1 MKTNQIMIR
10 NNKSFLQRTK
20 DGFFNAN
27 VLLEEWNSK
36 TNKKPL
42 QMGNYKKNQSTNDF
56 IKQLQKEGIDKPY
69 ISGRGKFG
77 GTWMHPKLFIDFAM
91 WVSIEFKSI
100 VIDYVLD
107 GLIKSRHEAGDY
119 YNEMCAVILETHIDY
134 YKTKPSP
141 LVYSTE
147 ANRIKKLL
155 NLTNKER
162 NLMTE
167 KELSNITLMQK
178 QNSILLKKKVGKD
191 ARIKQLAS
199 LAELLTFK

>member
-10 NNKSFLQRTK
+10 DNKSFLQRTK

-27 VLLEEWNSK
+27 VLLEDWNSK

-42 QMGNYKKNQSTNDF
+42 QMGNYKKNQSTKDF
-56 IKQLQKEGIDKPY
+56 IKQLQKEKIDKPM
-69 ISGRGKFG
+69 ISGRGKNG

-119 YNEMCAVILETHIDY
+119 YNQMSAAILKTHIDY
-134 YKTKPSP
+134 YGTKPNP
-141 LVYSTE
+141 KLYITE

-155 NLTNKER
+155 NLDSKER

-167 KELSNITLMQK
+167 KELSSITQMQK
-178 QNSILLKKKVGKD
+178 LNTLLLEKNIGKD
-191 ARIKQLAS
+191 ARVKQLILQS
-199 LAELLTFK
+199 ELLKI